1 MRKVNI
7 VCVGKIK
14 EKYLTQGIEEYAKR
28 LSRFCSFTV
37 TELPDECGD
46 CAVKKESEAIVK
58 KLKGFVIICDLG
70 GKQVTSPELAQIM
83 EKAYLTAPE
92 VTFVIGGSEGFDD
105 SVRAKASERIAFGKV
120 TYPHQLMRLILSEQ
134 IYRAFNILENT
145 PYHK

>member
-58 KLKGFVIICDLG
+58 KLKGFVILCDLG
-70 GKQVTSPELAQIM
+70 GKQVTSPDLAQII

-92 VTFVIGGSEGFDD
+92 VTFVIGGS
-105 SVRAKASERIAFGKV
+105 
-120 TYPHQLMRLILSEQ
+120 
-134 IYRAFNILENT
+134 
-145 PYHK
+145 